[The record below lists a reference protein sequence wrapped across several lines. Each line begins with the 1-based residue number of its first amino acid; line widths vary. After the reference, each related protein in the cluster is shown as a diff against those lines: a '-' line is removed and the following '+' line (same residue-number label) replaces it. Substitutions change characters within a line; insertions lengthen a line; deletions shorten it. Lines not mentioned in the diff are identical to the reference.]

1 MNFIIN
7 ILVTAVAVLIVS
19 NLLPG
24 VKVDAFTT
32 SLLVALVLAFM
43 NSIVKPILTILTIP
57 ITLFT
62 MGFFLLVINAGIILM
77 TDKLVDGFEV
87 SGFWWALLFSF
98 ILSITTSILNML
110 LGNSNDMGANNNS
123 DF

>member
-7 ILVTAVAVLIVS
+7 ILVTAVAVLIAA

-110 LGNSNDMGANNNS
+110 LGNSNEPGANNNS

>member
-7 ILVTAVAVLIVS
+7 ILITAVAALITS
-19 NLLPG
+19 QLLPG
-24 VKVDAFTT
+24 VFLDSFWT

-43 NSIVKPILTILTIP
+43 NSVVKPILTILTIP

-62 MGFFLLVINAGIILM
+62 MGFFLLVINAGIILL

-87 SGFWWALLFSF
+87 RGFWWALLFSF
-98 ILSITTSILNML
+98 ILSVTSSILNML
-110 LGNSNDMGANNNS
+110 IGNKPQQGPDNYE
-123 DF
+123 

>member
-7 ILVTAVAVLIVS
+7 ILVSAVAVLIAS

-24 VKVDAFTT
+24 VTLDSFWT

-43 NSIVKPILTILTIP
+43 NSVVKPILTILTIP

-62 MGFFLLVINAGIILM
+62 LGFFLLVINAGIILL
-77 TDKLVDGFEV
+77 TDKLVDGFQV
-87 SGFWWALLFSF
+87 NGFWWALLFSF
-98 ILSITTSILNML
+98 ILTITTSVLNML
-110 LGNSNDMGANNNS
+110 IGNKGEQDIEPMG
-123 DF
+123 